1 VAEGGLE
8 KEFFWMEAARVR
20 AFLRVVCLMVWLSG
34 GAIVLGQAPAT
45 DVQPG
50 GRSGAK
56 PTPPWRALADYP
68 RPPAPD
74 TGWGMHDHTNGWWKP
89 ADQDKFFKE
98 MKTRWGFSW
107 WKVLSLGANKTD
119 MVAAARRNGV
129 EPVVRIYDLKE
140 YPKPGKEEQEYR
152 QLIRAYVT
160 AGARYFE
167 VGNEPNVGGDWTA
180 GGTVK
185 DDKIAGLC
193 RTWLRVSKLV
203 RQEGGIPI
211 FYAMTPGSAGKWY
224 AESFENFRKWGK
236 IQEAFAGA
244 AIGIH
249 PYPLN
254 HPLDYPFD
262 AKKNMTHATPE
273 ERFQSLMKDNTCF
286 LILELVQRL
295 EDRYLPYPIS
305 ILATE
310 SGLSVDDQTDRN
322 YPKTTMDMHVA
333 VNMEI
338 FERMNP
344 QNPKYWGDT
353 LFANMVWAYGGEGSF
368 MFSGWFHHP
377 TFGNLPILDVMEKA
391 TKFDRGIAYKSR
403 SR

>member
-1 VAEGGLE
+1 MRHTIMTRPQVRTLASVVSLFMCLFGLPI
-8 KEFFWMEAARVR
+8 VR
-20 AFLRVVCLMVWLSG
+20 AES
-34 GAIVLGQAPAT
+34 
-45 DVQPG
+45 QPD
-50 GRSGAK
+50 RT
-56 PTPPWRALADYP
+56 PTPARATSRPAAPWRALADYP
-68 RPPAPD
+68 RPSAPD
-74 TGWGMHDHTNGWWKP
+74 TGWGIHDDTNGWWKP
-89 ADQDKFFKE
+89 KDQDKFFKE
-98 MKTRWGFSW
+98 LKTRWGFSW
-107 WKVLSLGANKTD
+107 WKVLSLGANKLD

-140 YPKPGKEEQEYR
+140 YPQNDKEMEDYR
-152 QLIRAYVT
+152 KLIRAYVK

-167 VGNEPNVGGDWTA
+167 LANEPNIDGDWTA
-180 GGTVK
+180 GKTVK
-185 DDKIAGLC
+185 NNRIEGICK
-193 RTWLRVSKLV
+193 TWLRVKPLV
-203 RQEGGIPI
+203 MAEGGIPI
-211 FYAMTPGSAGKWY
+211 FYAMTPGSAGKFY
-224 AESFENFRKWGK
+224 ADCFETFKKWGK
-236 IQEAFAGA
+236 IEEAFAGA

-262 AKKNMTHATPE
+262 AKKNMPHATGE

-295 EDRYLPYPIS
+295 QDRYLPSPIP

-310 SGLSVDDQTDRN
+310 SGLSIDDQADRN

-344 QNPKYWGDT
+344 RNPRYWGDT
-353 LFANMVWAYGGEGSF
+353 FFSNMVWTYHGEGSF
-368 MFSGWFHHP
+368 MFSCWFNHP

-391 TKFDRGIAYKSR
+391 EKFDRGIAYKK
-403 SR
+403 